1 MSRRLHHQMTYDAPL
16 ARVVE
21 MLADP
26 RFREAVCEYQRVL
39 RADVEID
46 RAGDTMTVT
55 VEQVQHTER
64 IPAFAKRF
72 VGDEIDI
79 VQREEWSGPDAA
91 ALHVTIPGKPG
102 HMDGTITLVETDG
115 TTVETVDVEIKVNL
129 PLVGGKIEDLVSD
142 LLRKALVAEERVGH
156 DYLSA

>member
-16 ARVVE
+16 PQVAE

-26 RFREAVCEYQRVL
+26 AFRQSVCDYQHVL
-39 RADVEID
+39 RADID
-46 RAGDTMTVT
+46 VKRSGDTMTVT
-55 VEQVQHTER
+55 VEQVQPTER
-64 IPAFAKRF
+64 IPAFAKKF
-72 VGDEIDI
+72 VGNTIDI
-79 VQREEWSGPDAA
+79 VQREEWSTPDTA

-115 TTVETVDVEIKVNL
+115 TTVETVDVEIKVHL
-129 PLVGGKIEDLVSD
+129 PLVGGKIEGLVSD
-142 LLRKALVAEERVGH
+142 LLLKALRAEERVGK

>member
-1 MSRRLHHQMTYDAPL
+1 MSKHLHHQMTYDAPL
-16 ARVVE
+16 SRVVD

-39 RADVEID
+39 RADVEIE
-46 RAGDTMTVT
+46 RSGDTMTVT
-55 VEQVQHTER
+55 VEQVQPTER
-64 IPAFAKRF
+64 IPAFAKKF
-72 VGDEIDI
+72 VGNTIDI
-79 VQREEWSGPDAA
+79 VQREEWSAPDTA
-91 ALHVTIPGKPG
+91 ALQVTIPGKPG

-115 TTVETVDVEIKVNL
+115 TTVETVDVEIKVHL
-129 PLVGGKIEDLVSD
+129 PLVGGKIEGLVSD